1 MKIEYNENGYPTEP
15 TITRL
20 VSLFGFNWQLF
31 TFNESYG
38 TNRAV
43 IYYRPKAL
51 NKPLGQFVKF
61 LEFAGV
67 EVEQHKTD
75 KETHQIWLK
84 KRNFEQ

>member
-1 MKIEYNENGYPTEP
+1 VKIEYNENGYPTEP

-43 IYYRPKAL
+43 VYYRPKAL
-51 NKPLGQFVKF
+51 NKPFGQFVKF